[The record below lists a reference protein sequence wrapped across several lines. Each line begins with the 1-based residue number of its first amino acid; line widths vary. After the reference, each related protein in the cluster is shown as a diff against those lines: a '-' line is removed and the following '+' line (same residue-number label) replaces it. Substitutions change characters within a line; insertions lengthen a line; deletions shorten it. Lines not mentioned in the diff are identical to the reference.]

1 MALIRISQSQ
11 INISDRKWDQRK
23 YLINIESVLD
33 FHFFIS
39 SSLDNDCLS
48 LFHANVSP
56 LALVCPLVLLVDG
69 NSV

>member
-1 MALIRISQSQ
+1 MALIRISQTQ

-33 FHFFIS
+33 FDFFIS
-39 SSLDNDCLS
+39 SSLNTDCLS
-48 LFHANVSP
+48 LFHVNVSP